1 MSAGSSNPVPAADPA
16 PRTAASSATGWLRAT
31 LISGLAGALLVD
43 IYLVVTEGYFLHSG
57 LTAQG
62 LSQWDAS
69 NFLGKAAF
77 SGGWGT
83 AFFGMFCHA
92 IVSLILAA
100 IFVFAALRWPWLR
113 RLPLATG
120 AAYGVVIRVVMADVI
135 VPLGRAK
142 LPPHPTAIYL
152 TNNYLA
158 HVLAFGIPVVW
169 IATRLLPKRRSPAAK
184 PA

>member
-1 MSAGSSNPVPAADPA
+1 MTAGSSNPVPAAEPA
-16 PRTAASSATGWLRAT
+16 PPSAASSSAGWLRAT
-31 LISGLAGALLVD
+31 LISGLAGAFLVD
-43 IYLVVTEGYFLHSG
+43 IYLVITEGYFLHSG

-69 NFLGKAAF
+69 NFLGRAAF

-83 AFFGMFCHA
+83 AFLGMFFHA

-100 IFVFAALRWPWLR
+100 IFVFAAIRWPGLR

-120 AAYGVVIRVVMADVI
+120 AAYGVVIRVVMAYAI

-152 TNNYLA
+152 INNYLA
-158 HVLAFGIPVVW
+158 HILAFGIPVVW
-169 IATRLLPKRRSPAAK
+169 IATRLLPKRPGTAAK
-184 PA
+184 AA